1 MAQVLEFKLPDL
13 GEGLTEAE
21 IVRWL
26 VQVGDVV
33 AVDQP
38 VVEVETA
45 KAMVEVPCPY
55 GGVVTARF
63 GEEGTELPVGAPLI
77 TVAVGADP
85 ASDQAAPATSA
96 GEAAPASG
104 ADAEASGR
112 PADATAEASRKS
124 EGSGNVLVGYG
135 TGAPPARRP
144 RVRPQPPGTATP
156 SPAPAGRGGGHSDRV
171 NGGRAGGDRVNGDR
185 VNGGADGLNGNGHGD
200 RLSGERDRGD
210 RLSGERDRADGS
222 GDRVHGDGPIPVI
235 SPLVR
240 RLARENGLDLREL
253 TGSGPDGLILRADVE
268 YALRAAAAQGGRT
281 TARQPEPQTRVAS
294 QPSATTPAAASVPSG
309 SPAQAPAAP
318 ALGGGTRVPLR
329 GVRGAVADKLSRS
342 RREIPDATCWVDAD
356 ATELMRAR
364 AAMNAAGGP
373 KISLLALLARICT
386 AALARYPEL
395 NSTVDMA
402 AREVVQLDH
411 VHLGF
416 AAQTERGLVVP
427 VVRDAHARDAEGL
440 TAEFARLTEAARA
453 GTLTPADLTGGT
465 FTLNNYG
472 VFGVDGSTPIINHP
486 EAAMLGVGRIVP
498 KPWVHEGELAVRQV
512 VQLSLTF
519 DHRVCDGGTAG
530 GFLRYVADCV
540 EQPAVLLRTL

>member
-1 MAQVLEFKLPDL
+1 MAQVLEFRLPDL
-13 GEGLTEAE
+13 GEGLTGAE

-26 VQVGDVV
+26 VEVGDVV
-33 AVDQP
+33 AIDQP

-45 KAMVEVPCPY
+45 KAMVDVPCPY
-55 GGVVTARF
+55 AGVVTARY
-63 GEEGTELPVGAPLI
+63 GEEGSELPVGAPLI
-77 TVAVGADP
+77 TVAVGEP
-85 ASDQAAPATSA
+85 ASA
-96 GEAAPASG
+96 GPTQT
-104 ADAEASGR
+104 
-112 PADATAEASRKS
+112 PQS

-135 TGAPPARRP
+135 TSEAPARRR
-144 RVRPQPPGTATP
+144 RVRREQQVLAPVNGR
-156 SPAPAGRGGGHSDRV
+156 PAPEAPEAVRGPV
-171 NGGRAGGDRVNGDR
+171 
-185 VNGGADGLNGNGHGD
+185 
-200 RLSGERDRGD
+200 
-210 RLSGERDRADGS
+210 
-222 GDRVHGDGPIPVI
+222 PVI

-268 YALRAAAAQGGRT
+268 YALRAAAAPVQ
-281 TARQPEPQTRVAS
+281 
-294 QPSATTPAAASVPSG
+294 ATAAAT
-309 SPAQAPAAP
+309 ATAAAP
-318 ALGGGTRVPLR
+318 AGTRVPLK

-342 RREIPDATCWVDAD
+342 RTEIPDATCWVDAD

-364 AAMNAAGGP
+364 AAMNATGGP

-386 AALARYPEL
+386 AALARFPEL
-395 NSTVDMA
+395 NSTVDTV
-402 AREVVQLDH
+402 AREIVRLDA

-427 VVRDAHARDAEGL
+427 VVKDAHTRDAESL
-440 TAEFARLTEAARA
+440 SAEFARLTESART
-453 GTLTPADLTGGT
+453 GSLTPAELTGGT

>member
-26 VQVGDVV
+26 VNVGDVV
-33 AVDQP
+33 AIDQP

-63 GEEGTELPVGAPLI
+63 GEEGTELPVGAPLL
-77 TVAVGADP
+77 TVAVGGTAGSG
-85 ASDQAAPATSA
+85 ASGEAGASAAPAV
-96 GEAAPASG
+96 AA
-104 ADAEASGR
+104 ADAES
-112 PADATAEASRKS
+112 S
-124 EGSGNVLVGYG
+124 EYSGNVLVGYG
-135 TGAPPARRP
+135 TAGPAARRR
-144 RVRPQPPGTATP
+144 RVRHESAAVAKAVAPAPVPAAA
-156 SPAPAGRGGGHSDRV
+156 SAPAPASTAPASTPAPAAASAPV
-171 NGGRAGGDRVNGDR
+171 AGPV
-185 VNGGADGLNGNGHGD
+185 
-200 RLSGERDRGD
+200 
-210 RLSGERDRADGS
+210 
-222 GDRVHGDGPIPVI
+222 PVI

-240 RLARENGLDLREL
+240 KLAREKGLDLREVR
-253 TGSGPDGLILRADVE
+253 GSGPAGLILRADVE
-268 YALRAAAAQGGRT
+268 SALAAAEAAAAR
-281 TARQPEPQTRVAS
+281 P
-294 QPSATTPAAASVPSG
+294 ATPVPAAAV
-309 SPAQAPAAP
+309 AA
-318 ALGGGTRVPLR
+318 AGERVPLR

-342 RREIPDATCWVDAD
+342 RTEIPDATCWVDAD
-356 ATELMRAR
+356 ATELMAAR

-386 AALARYPEL
+386 HALARYPEL
-395 NSTVDMA
+395 NSTVDTA
-402 AREVVQLDH
+402 AREIVRLPS

-416 AAQTERGLVVP
+416 AAQTQRGLVVP
-427 VVRDAHARDAEGL
+427 VVRDAGTRTAESL
-440 TAEFARLTEAARA
+440 TEEFARLTESARQ
-453 GTLTPADLTGGT
+453 GTLTPGDLTGGT

-486 EAAMLGVGRIVP
+486 EAAMLGVGRIIP
-498 KPWVHEGELAVRQV
+498 KPWVHEGELAVRKV

-540 EQPAVLLRTL
+540 EHPAVLLRTL

>member
-26 VQVGDVV
+26 VEVGDVV
-33 AVDQP
+33 AIDQP

-63 GEEGTELPVGAPLI
+63 GDEGTELPVGAPLL
-77 TVAVGADP
+77 TVAVGAPDGEVSSP
-85 ASDQAAPATSA
+85 SSSSAAPSA
-96 GEAAPASG
+96 SSSSG
-104 ADAEASGR
+104 SDTDPGSG
-112 PADATAEASRKS
+112 TESS
-124 EGSGNVLVGYG
+124 GGSGNVLVGYG
-135 TGAPPARRP
+135 TGAPAARRR
-144 RVRPQPPGTATP
+144 RVRPVRP
-156 SPAPAGRGGGHSDRV
+156 DRV
-171 NGGRAGGDRVNGDR
+171 VADPPVSGAPVAGTPVAE
-185 VNGGADGLNGNGHGD
+185 VLVAEAPV
-200 RLSGERDRGD
+200 SE
-210 RLSGERDRADGS
+210 
-222 GDRVHGDGPIPVI
+222 GPVPVV

-240 RLARENGLDLREL
+240 RLARQNDIDLRRL
-253 TGSGPDGLILRADVE
+253 AGSGPHGLILRADVDR
-268 YALRAAAAQGGRT
+268 AIRAAEETTTAAPAAQ
-281 TARQPEPQTRVAS
+281 PQ
-294 QPSATTPAAASVPSG
+294 
-309 SPAQAPAAP
+309 AQAPAAAVAAAP
-318 ALGGGTRVPLR
+318 NGVAAAADAERIPLR

-342 RREIPDATCWVDAD
+342 RTEIPDATCWVDAD
-356 ATELMRAR
+356 ATELMAVR
-364 AAMNAAGGP
+364 AAMNAATGPSAGP
-373 KISLLALLARICT
+373 KVSVLALLARICT
-386 AALARYPEL
+386 AALARFPEL
-395 NSTVDMA
+395 NATVDTE
-402 AREVVQLDH
+402 AREIVRLPG

-427 VVRDAHARDAEGL
+427 VVRDAHTRNAESVG
-440 TAEFARLTEAARA
+440 AEIARLTELART
-453 GTLTPADLTGGT
+453 GKLSPAQLTGGT

-486 EAAMLGVGRIVP
+486 EAAMLGVGRIMP
-498 KPWVHEGELAVRQV
+498 KPWVHQGELAVRQV